1 MSEALALEK
10 GTGEVTALA
19 TLRRAA
25 GLIPG
30 FGKGLGL
37 TVGLALVGG
46 LGQLIVPVVLQNVID
61 SGLRVRGSGLGTG
74 LAEPR
79 AGAGVAAVRK
89 AASGSAVSVRF
100 GQVALL
106 CAVAAVVTV
115 ITQAARRASA
125 YRLGAWSEWLMAQL
139 RIRGVERFL
148 DMSLD
153 QHAQSKRGVLV
164 SRVTGDVESIS
175 QFFSWGAVSWL
186 TNVLIVFLMAGYLFW
201 IDWRLAVVGVLVAL
215 PVIVVMRV
223 VQRIL
228 LRNYQLVRVHSGEYL
243 GRVSEVVT
251 GASVLRAYGAERL
264 VGDRALAANRLRRNA
279 AKRTS
284 LIGALLFPVGDLFA
298 VLSICAVISTGLII
312 GSGGGLTAGVLVGAV
327 FATRAMLDP
336 FAELTEVVDQ
346 TQLAVAGL
354 SRVLDVL
361 DMPVD
366 LVETRS
372 PVALPVGGLSVSVR
386 DVSYAYPA
394 RPSDDASDAGAVP
407 SSPGASRSSVWSAG
421 ASDPAGRSVKSIVR
435 PGDGVGPA
443 AFDAGAPDPA
453 GRSVESTVR
462 SSDEVGPAA
471 FDAGVPDPTVDS
483 PSDRSFDT
491 EPLYVLQ
498 GVSIEV
504 PAGSSLAVVGATG
517 SGKSTLAR
525 LVMRTADPQV
535 GSVHIGDI
543 DVRSIAERDLRHR
556 VQLVP
561 QDPFLFDLSIG
572 ENIALGVPG
581 LPQASLL
588 AAVERLGLSDWI
600 AQLPE
605 GLNTTVGER
614 GSSLSAGERQLVAL
628 VRAEVM
634 APDVLVLDEA
644 TSSVDAGTEARL
656 AATIDELSRG
666 RTTIV
671 IVHRLSTAARADAVV
686 VFDAGQVVEYG
697 THESLIAA
705 DGHYAH
711 LVADWNESVA

>member
-1 MSEALALEK
+1 MSDAPQTERSSP
-10 GTGEVTALA
+10 EVTALV

-30 FGKGLGL
+30 FWKGIPL
-37 TVGLALVGG
+37 TVGLALAGG

-61 SGLRVRGSGLGTG
+61 RGLRVRAAGTVGTVGSEGTVG
-74 LAEPR
+74 TQGTMV
-79 AGAGVAAVRK
+79 GAGKLLRK
-89 AASGSAVSVRF
+89 GATGSAVSVRF
-100 GQVALL
+100 GQIALL
-106 CAVAAVVTV
+106 CAVAALVTV
-115 ITQAARRASA
+115 LTQAARRASA
-125 YRLGAWSEWLMAQL
+125 YRLGTWSEWLMAQL
-139 RIRGVERFL
+139 RIRGVDRFL

-186 TNVLIVFLMAGYLFW
+186 TNSLIVVLMAGYLFW
-201 IDWRLAVVGVLVAL
+201 IDWRLAVVGVLVAS
-215 PVIVVMRV
+215 PVIFVMRF

-228 LRNYQLVRVHSGEYL
+228 LRNYQLVRAHSGEYL

-264 VGDRALAANRLRRNA
+264 VGDRALTANRLRRNA

-284 LIGALLFPVGDLFA
+284 LIGAALFPVGDLFA
-298 VLSICAVISTGLII
+298 VLSVCAVISTGLLI
-312 GSGGGLTAGVLVGAV
+312 GSSGGLSAGVLVGAV

-336 FAELTEVVDQ
+336 FAELSEVVDQ

-361 DMPVD
+361 DLPTDLAAPLTPV
-366 LVETRS
+366 
-372 PVALPVGGLSVSVR
+372 PLPAGGLSVSVR
-386 DVSYAYPA
+386 GVSYAYPA
-394 RPSDDASDAGAVP
+394 RSVDDASDAGTAQPSDVP
-407 SSPGASRSSVWSAG
+407 TVLAG
-421 ASDPAGRSVKSIVR
+421 A
-435 PGDGVGPA
+435 DG
-443 AFDAGAPDPA
+443 
-453 GRSVESTVR
+453 
-462 SSDEVGPAA
+462 
-471 FDAGVPDPTVDS
+471 
-483 PSDRSFDT
+483 
-491 EPLYVLQ
+491 EPYVLRE
-498 GVSIEV
+498 VSIEV

-525 LVMRTADPQV
+525 LMLRTADPQL
-535 GSVHIGDI
+535 GSVHIGGV
-543 DVRSIAERDLRHR
+543 DVRNVAERDFRHR
-556 VQLVP
+556 VQLVQ
-561 QDPFLFDLSIG
+561 QDPFLFDFSIG
-572 ENIALGVPG
+572 ENIALGVPN
-581 LPQASLL
+581 LSQDSLHG
-588 AAVERLGLSDWI
+588 AINRLGLTDWI
-600 AQLPE
+600 SQLPD
-605 GLNTTVGER
+605 GLATTVGER
-614 GSSLSAGERQLVAL
+614 GSALSAGERQLVAL

-671 IVHRLSTAARADAVV
+671 IAHRLSTAARADAVA

-705 DGHYAH
+705 EGHYAR
-711 LVADWNESVA
+711 LVADWNDSVA

>member
-1 MSEALALEK
+1 MSESTQTSL
-10 GTGEVTALA
+10 TPEVTALA

-30 FGKGLGL
+30 FGKGLPL

-46 LGQLIVPVVLQNVID
+46 LGQLVVPVVLQNVID
-61 SGLRVRGSGLGTG
+61 RGLKVRVPVG
-74 LAEPR
+74 
-79 AGAGVAAVRK
+79 GVARK
-89 AASGSAVSVRF
+89 GASGAAVSVRF
-100 GQVALL
+100 GQIALL
-106 CAVAAVVTV
+106 CAIAAVVTV
-115 ITQAARRASA
+115 LTQAARRASA
-125 YRLGAWSEWLMAQL
+125 YRLGTWSEWLMAQL
-139 RIRGVERFL
+139 RIRGVKRFL

-164 SRVTGDVESIS
+164 SRITGDVESIS

-215 PVIVVMRV
+215 PVVVVMRV

-228 LRNYQLVRVHSGEYL
+228 LRNYQIVRAHSGEYL

-264 VGDRALAANRLRRNA
+264 IGDRALAANRLRRNA

-284 LIGALLFPVGDLFA
+284 LIGAALFPVGDLFA
-298 VLSICAVISTGLII
+298 VLSVCAVISTGLMI
-312 GSGGGLTAGVLVGAV
+312 GTSGGITAGVLVGAV

-354 SRVLDVL
+354 ARVLDVL
-361 DMPVD
+361 DLPID
-366 LVETRS
+366 LAE
-372 PVALPVGGLSVSVR
+372 PVAPITLPVGGLSVSICAVF
-386 DVSYAYPA
+386 YAYPA
-394 RPSDDASDAGAVP
+394 RPVDDASDAGSAVP
-407 SSPGASRSSVWSAG
+407 SSFSAPSAPAPAPAVSPGASVVA
-421 ASDPAGRSVKSIVR
+421 
-435 PGDGVGPA
+435 
-443 AFDAGAPDPA
+443 
-453 GRSVESTVR
+453 
-462 SSDEVGPAA
+462 
-471 FDAGVPDPTVDS
+471 
-483 PSDRSFDT
+483 
-491 EPLYVLQ
+491 EPLYVLRD
-498 GVSIEV
+498 VSIEV

-525 LVMRTADPQV
+525 LVSRTADPQV
-535 GSVHIGDI
+535 GSVHIGGI
-543 DVRSIAERDLRHR
+543 DVRDVAERDLRHR

-572 ENIALGVPG
+572 ENIALGVPK
-581 LPQASLL
+581 LPEASLL
-588 AAVERLGLSDWI
+588 AAIERLGLSDWI

-605 GLNTTVGER
+605 GLATTVGER
-614 GSSLSAGERQLVAL
+614 GSALSAGERQLVAL

-634 APDVLVLDEA
+634 APEVLILDEA

-671 IVHRLSTAARADAVV
+671 IAHRLSTAARADAVA
-686 VFDAGQVVEYG
+686 VFDAGRVVEYG

-705 DGHYAH
+705 NGHYAR

>member
-1 MSEALALEK
+1 MSDSVESLS
-10 GTGEVTALA
+10 TPTEVTALA

-25 GLIPG
+25 GIIPG
-30 FGKGLGL
+30 FGKGLPL

-46 LGQLIVPVVLQNVID
+46 LGQLVVPVVLQNVID
-61 SGLRVRGSGLGTG
+61 RGLKVRVPADGGS
-74 LAEPR
+74 
-79 AGAGVAAVRK
+79 AARK
-89 AASGSAVSVRF
+89 TASGSAVSVRF
-100 GQVALL
+100 GQIALL
-106 CAVAAVVTV
+106 CAVAAVATIV
-115 ITQAARRASA
+115 TQAARRASA
-125 YRLGAWSEWLMAQL
+125 YRLGTWSEWLMAQL

-186 TNVLIVFLMAGYLFW
+186 TNILIVLLMAGYLFW

-215 PVIVVMRV
+215 PVIVVMRF

-228 LRNYQLVRVHSGEYL
+228 LRNYQIVRAHSGDYL

-284 LIGALLFPVGDLFA
+284 LIGAALFPVGDLFA
-298 VLSICAVISTGLII
+298 VLSICAVISIGLLI
-312 GSGGGLTAGVLVGAV
+312 GSRGGITAGVLVGAV

-336 FAELTEVVDQ
+336 FAELSEVVDQ

-361 DMPVD
+361 DMPID
-366 LVETRS
+366 LAEPDS
-372 PVALPVGGLSVSVR
+372 PIRLPAGGLSVSIR
-386 DVSYAYPA
+386 AVSYAYPP
-394 RPSDDASDAGAVP
+394 RPPNDASDAGSTD
-407 SSPGASRSSVWSAG
+407 SSLVSTAS
-421 ASDPAGRSVKSIVR
+421 AS
-435 PGDGVGPA
+435 
-443 AFDAGAPDPA
+443 
-453 GRSVESTVR
+453 
-462 SSDEVGPAA
+462 SSDALRG
-471 FDAGVPDPTVDS
+471 TLSNCSSDS
-483 PSDRSFDT
+483 LADSSAVT
-491 EPLYVLQ
+491 EPPYVLRD
-498 GVSIEV
+498 VSLEIS
-504 PAGSSLAVVGATG
+504 AGSSLAVVGATG

-525 LVMRTADPQV
+525 LVSRTADPQL
-535 GSVHIGDI
+535 GSVHIGGVDL
-543 DVRSIAERDLRHR
+543 RSVAERDLRAR

-561 QDPFLFDLSIG
+561 QDPFLFDLTIG
-572 ENIALGVPG
+572 ENIALGMPE
-581 LPQASLL
+581 LSQALL
-588 AAVERLGLSDWI
+588 VGAIERLGLSDWI

-605 GLNTTVGER
+605 GLATMVGER
-614 GSSLSAGERQLVAL
+614 GGALSAGERQLVAL

-634 APDVLVLDEA
+634 APEVLLLDEA

-671 IVHRLSTAARADAVV
+671 IAHRLSTAARADAVA
-686 VFDAGQVVEYG
+686 VFDAGRVVEYG
-697 THESLIAA
+697 THDSLIAA
-705 DGHYAH
+705 DGHYAR

>member
-1 MSEALALEK
+1 MSDSETTLRTA
-10 GTGEVTALA
+10 TEVTALV

-30 FGKGLGL
+30 FWKGLPM

-46 LGQLIVPVVLQNVID
+46 LGQLVVPVVLQNVID
-61 SGLRVRGSGLGTG
+61 QGLRVRVGVDSVERKGTSG
-74 LAEPR
+74 A
-79 AGAGVAAVRK
+79 
-89 AASGSAVSVRF
+89 AVSVRF
-100 GQVALL
+100 GQIALL

-115 ITQAARRASA
+115 VTQAARRASA
-125 YRLGAWSEWLMAQL
+125 YRLGTWSEWLMAQL

-186 TNVLIVFLMAGYLFW
+186 TNILIVFLMAGYLFW
-201 IDWRLAVVGVLVAL
+201 IDWRLAVVGVLIAL

-228 LRNYQLVRVHSGEYL
+228 LRNYQIVRAHSGEYL

-264 VGDRALAANRLRRNA
+264 VGDRALAASRLRRNA

-284 LIGALLFPVGDLFA
+284 LIGAALFPVGDLFA
-298 VLSICAVISTGLII
+298 VLSICAVISTGLLI
-312 GSGGGLTAGVLVGAV
+312 GSRGGVTAGVLVGSV

-336 FAELTEVVDQ
+336 FAELSEVVDQ

-361 DMPVD
+361 DMPID
-366 LVETRS
+366 LAEPSS
-372 PVALPVGGLSVSVR
+372 PIVLPVGGLSVSIR
-386 DVSYAYPA
+386 GVSYAYPA
-394 RPSDDASDAGAVP
+394 RPVDDASDAGSP
-407 SSPGASRSSVWSAG
+407 SSPTDSMDSMHS
-421 ASDPAGRSVKSIVR
+421 
-435 PGDGVGPA
+435 
-443 AFDAGAPDPA
+443 
-453 GRSVESTVR
+453 
-462 SSDEVGPAA
+462 
-471 FDAGVPDPTVDS
+471 VDS
-483 PSDRSFDT
+483 MDFTSSMDPRTSPDALPSASA
-491 EPLYVLQ
+491 EPLYVLRE
-498 GVSIEV
+498 VSIEV

-525 LVMRTADPQV
+525 LVSRSADPQI
-535 GSVHIGDI
+535 GSVHIGGV
-543 DVRSIAERDLRHR
+543 DVRQVAERDLRHR

-572 ENIALGVPG
+572 ENIALGVPE
-581 LPQASLL
+581 LQQALL
-588 AAVERLGLSDWI
+588 AAAIERLGLSDWI

-605 GLNTTVGER
+605 GLATTVGER
-614 GSSLSAGERQLVAL
+614 GSALSAGERQLVAL

-634 APDVLVLDEA
+634 APEVLVLDEA

-656 AATIDELSRG
+656 AATIAELSRG

-671 IVHRLSTAARADAVV
+671 IAHRLSTAARADAVA
-686 VFDAGQVVEYG
+686 VFDAGRVVEYG

-705 DGHYAH
+705 DGHYAR

>member
-1 MSEALALEK
+1 MSESSVV
-10 GTGEVTALA
+10 GEVTALA

-61 SGLRVRGSGLGTG
+61 SGLRVRESGLGTG
-74 LAEPR
+74 LAEPV
-79 AGAGVAAVRK
+79 AGTVRK

-100 GQVALL
+100 GQIALL
-106 CAVAAVVTV
+106 CAVAAVVTI

-201 IDWRLAVVGVLVAL
+201 IDWRLALVGVLVAL

-312 GSGGGLTAGVLVGAV
+312 GSGGGLSAGVLVGAV

-372 PVALPVGGLSVSVR
+372 PIALPVGGLSVSVR
-386 DVSYAYPA
+386 GVSYAYPA
-394 RPSDDASDAGAVP
+394 RPSDDASDAGAVA
-407 SSPGASRSSVWSAG
+407 SSSGVSRPWAS
-421 ASDPAGRSVKSIVR
+421 
-435 PGDGVGPA
+435 
-443 AFDAGAPDPA
+443 DAGAAD
-453 GRSVESTVR
+453 V
-462 SSDEVGPAA
+462 AA
-471 FDAGVPDPTVDS
+471 EMS
-483 PSDRSFDT
+483 SDRSSTTD
-491 EPLYVLQ
+491 PLYVLRE
-498 GVSIEV
+498 VAIEV

-525 LVMRTADPQV
+525 LVMRTADPQR
-535 GSVHIGDI
+535 GTVHIGGV

-572 ENIALGVPG
+572 ENISLGVPG

-588 AAVERLGLSDWI
+588 AAVERLGLNDWI

-671 IVHRLSTAARADAVV
+671 IAHRLSTAARADAVV

-697 THESLIAA
+697 THEALIAA
-705 DGHYAH
+705 DGHYAR

>member
-1 MSEALALEK
+1 MSEPTRAVRTL
-10 GTGEVTALA
+10 TEVTALA

-30 FGKGLGL
+30 FGKGLPL

-46 LGQLIVPVVLQNVID
+46 LGQLVVPVVLQNVID
-61 SGLRVRGSGLGTG
+61 RGLKVRVPVG
-74 LAEPR
+74 
-79 AGAGVAAVRK
+79 GAARK
-89 AASGSAVSVRF
+89 GASGAAVSVRF
-100 GQVALL
+100 GQIALL
-106 CAVAAVVTV
+106 CAIAAVVTIV
-115 ITQAARRASA
+115 TQAARRASA
-125 YRLGAWSEWLMAQL
+125 YRLGTWSEWLMAQL
-139 RIRGVERFL
+139 RIRGVKRFL

-186 TNVLIVFLMAGYLFW
+186 TNVLIVLLMAGYLFW
-201 IDWRLAVVGVLVAL
+201 IDWRLALVGVLVAL
-215 PVIVVMRV
+215 PVVVVMRV

-228 LRNYQLVRVHSGEYL
+228 LRNYQLVRAHSGEYL

-264 VGDRALAANRLRRNA
+264 IGDRALAANRLRRNA

-284 LIGALLFPVGDLFA
+284 LIGAALFPVGDLFA
-298 VLSICAVISTGLII
+298 VLSVCAVISTGLMI
-312 GSGGGLTAGVLVGAV
+312 GTSGGITAGVLVGAV

-361 DMPVD
+361 DLPID
-366 LVETRS
+366 LVE
-372 PVALPVGGLSVSVR
+372 PVAPIALPVGGLSVSIRGVF
-386 DVSYAYPA
+386 YAYPP
-394 RPSDDASDAGAVP
+394 RPIDDASDAGSTGSFAEVGAAGI
-407 SSPGASRSSVWSAG
+407 SSP
-421 ASDPAGRSVKSIVR
+421 
-435 PGDGVGPA
+435 
-443 AFDAGAPDPA
+443 
-453 GRSVESTVR
+453 SVELA
-462 SSDEVGPAA
+462 SSDVLTPLPSPAFGPSASA
-471 FDAGVPDPTVDS
+471 
-483 PSDRSFDT
+483 

-498 GVSIEV
+498 DVSIEV

-525 LVMRTADPQV
+525 LVSRTADPQL
-535 GSVHIGDI
+535 GSVHIGGV
-543 DVRSIAERDLRHR
+543 DVRDVAERDLRQR

-572 ENIALGVPG
+572 ENIALGVPK
-581 LPQASLL
+581 LLEASLV
-588 AAVERLGLSDWI
+588 AAIDRLGLSDWI

-605 GLNTTVGER
+605 GLATTVGER
-614 GSSLSAGERQLVAL
+614 GSALSAGERQLVAL

-634 APDVLVLDEA
+634 APEVLILDEA

-671 IVHRLSTAARADAVV
+671 IAHRLSTAARADAVA
-686 VFDAGQVVEYG
+686 VFDAGRVVEYG
-697 THESLIAA
+697 THEALIAA
-705 DGHYAH
+705 NGHYAR

>member
-1 MSEALALEK
+1 VSQPTQTV
-10 GTGEVTALA
+10 GTPTEVTALA

-30 FGKGLGL
+30 FGKGLPL

-61 SGLRVRGSGLGTG
+61 RGLKVRVPVG
-74 LAEPR
+74 
-79 AGAGVAAVRK
+79 GVARK
-89 AASGSAVSVRF
+89 GASGAAVSVRF
-100 GQVALL
+100 GQIALL
-106 CAVAAVVTV
+106 CAIAAIVTV
-115 ITQAARRASA
+115 LTQAARRASA
-125 YRLGAWSEWLMAQL
+125 YRLGTWSEWLMAQL
-139 RIRGVERFL
+139 RIRGVKRFL

-186 TNVLIVFLMAGYLFW
+186 TNVLIVLLMAGYLFW
-201 IDWRLAVVGVLVAL
+201 IDWRLAVVGVFVAL
-215 PVIVVMRV
+215 PVIVVMRF
-223 VQRIL
+223 VQRVL
-228 LRNYQLVRVHSGEYL
+228 LRNYQLVRAHSGDYL

-264 VGDRALAANRLRRNA
+264 VGDRALAANRLRRDA

-284 LIGALLFPVGDLFA
+284 LIGAALFPVGDLFA
-298 VLSICAVISTGLII
+298 VLSICAVISTGLLI
-312 GSGGGLTAGVLVGAV
+312 GSDGGITAGVLVGAV

-336 FAELTEVVDQ
+336 FAELSEVVDQ

-361 DMPVD
+361 DLPVD
-366 LVETRS
+366 LIEPQS
-372 PVALPVGGLSVSVR
+372 PVALPVGGLSVSIR
-386 DVSYAYPA
+386 GVSYAYPA
-394 RPSDDASDAGAVP
+394 RPVDDASDAGST
-407 SSPGASRSSVWSAG
+407 SSSSSSSSSALGASSVVSLAVASSVAASAN
-421 ASDPAGRSVKSIVR
+421 
-435 PGDGVGPA
+435 
-443 AFDAGAPDPA
+443 
-453 GRSVESTVR
+453 
-462 SSDEVGPAA
+462 SSAH
-471 FDAGVPDPTVDS
+471 
-483 PSDRSFDT
+483 
-491 EPLYVLQ
+491 PLYVLRD
-498 GVSIEV
+498 VSIEV

-525 LVMRTADPQV
+525 LVSRTADPQL
-535 GSVHIGDI
+535 GSVHIGGI
-543 DVRSIAERDLRHR
+543 DVRDVAERDLRSR

-572 ENIALGVPG
+572 ENIALGAPE
-581 LPQASLL
+581 LPHALL
-588 AAVERLGLSDWI
+588 VAAIERLGLTDWI

-605 GLNTTVGER
+605 GLATTVGER
-614 GSSLSAGERQLVAL
+614 GSALSAGERQLVAL

-634 APDVLVLDEA
+634 APELLILDEA

-671 IVHRLSTAARADAVV
+671 IAHRLSTAARADAVA
-686 VFDAGQVVEYG
+686 VFDAGRVVEYG

-705 DGHYAH
+705 DGHYAR

>member
-1 MSEALALEK
+1 MSDSTQTV
-10 GTGEVTALA
+10 GTPASNAAGPTSSPGQSVLSADRQAGSGAPGSNAAGPTSSPGQSVLSADRQAGSGAPGEITALA

-30 FGKGLGL
+30 FWTGLPM

-46 LGQLIVPVVLQNVID
+46 LGQLVVPVVLQNVID
-61 SGLRVRGSGLGTG
+61 QGLRVRVAVGSV
-74 LAEPR
+74 E
-79 AGAGVAAVRK
+79 RK
-89 AASGSAVSVRF
+89 GASGAAVSVRF
-100 GQVALL
+100 GQIALL

-115 ITQAARRASA
+115 VTQAARRASA
-125 YRLGAWSEWLMAQL
+125 YRLGTWSEWLMAQL

-186 TNVLIVFLMAGYLFW
+186 TNILIVFLMASYLFW
-201 IDWRLAVVGVLVAL
+201 IDWRLAVVGVLIAL

-228 LRNYQLVRVHSGEYL
+228 LRNYQIVRAHSGEYL

-264 VGDRALAANRLRRNA
+264 VGDRALAASRLRRNA

-284 LIGALLFPVGDLFA
+284 LIGAALFPVGDLFA
-298 VLSICAVISTGLII
+298 VLSICAVISTGLLI
-312 GSGGGLTAGVLVGAV
+312 GSRGGITGGVLVGAV

-336 FAELTEVVDQ
+336 FAELSEVVDQ

-361 DMPVD
+361 DMPID
-366 LVETRS
+366 LAEPSS
-372 PVALPVGGLSVSVR
+372 PIVLPVGGLSVSIR
-386 DVSYAYPA
+386 GVSYAYPP
-394 RPSDDASDAGAVP
+394 RPLNDASDAGSTDP
-407 SSPGASRSSVWSAG
+407 SLVTSAS
-421 ASDPAGRSVKSIVR
+421 
-435 PGDGVGPA
+435 
-443 AFDAGAPDPA
+443 GAP
-453 GRSVESTVR
+453 
-462 SSDEVGPAA
+462 SDHLA
-471 FDAGVPDPTVDS
+471 S
-483 PSDRSFDT
+483 T
-491 EPLYVLQ
+491 EPLYVLS
-498 GVSIEV
+498 GVSIEIPV
-504 PAGSSLAVVGATG
+504 GSSLAVVGATG

-525 LVMRTADPQV
+525 LISRTADPQI
-535 GSVHIGDI
+535 GSVHIGGV
-543 DVRSIAERDLRHR
+543 DVRQLAERDLRHR

-561 QDPFLFDLSIG
+561 QDPFLFDLTIG
-572 ENIALGVPG
+572 ENIALGVPE
-581 LPQASLL
+581 LPQALL
-588 AAVERLGLSDWI
+588 QAAIERLGLSDWI

-605 GLNTTVGER
+605 GLATTVGER
-614 GSSLSAGERQLVAL
+614 GSALSAGERQLVAL

-634 APDVLVLDEA
+634 APEVLVLDEA

-656 AATIDELSRG
+656 AATIDELSRK

-671 IVHRLSTAARADAVV
+671 IAHRLSTAARADAVA
-686 VFDAGQVVEYG
+686 VFDAGRVVEYG

-705 DGHYAH
+705 DGHYAR

>member
-1 MSEALALEK
+1 MSEALGLEK
-10 GTGEVTALA
+10 GSGEVTALA

-30 FGKGLGL
+30 FEKGLGP

-61 SGLRVRGSGLGTG
+61 RGLRVRTPVGG
-74 LAEPR
+74 
-79 AGAGVAAVRK
+79 AVRK

-100 GQVALL
+100 GQIALL

-372 PVALPVGGLSVSVR
+372 PIALPIGGLSVSVR
-386 DVSYAYPA
+386 GVSYAYPA
-394 RPSDDASDAGAVP
+394 RPSDDAFDAGAVP
-407 SSPGASRSSVWSAG
+407 SSSSGVSQPSALI
-421 ASDPAGRSVKSIVR
+421 AGPV
-435 PGDGVGPA
+435 DEDA
-443 AFDAGAPDPA
+443 DAGLD
-453 GRSVESTVR
+453 RLSTI
-462 SSDEVGPAA
+462 D
-471 FDAGVPDPTVDS
+471 
-483 PSDRSFDT
+483 
-491 EPLYVLQ
+491 PLYVLQ
-498 GVSIEV
+498 DVSIEV

-525 LVMRTADPQV
+525 LVLRTADPQV
-535 GSVHIGDI
+535 GSVHIGGV

-671 IVHRLSTAARADAVV
+671 IAHRLSTAARADAVV
-686 VFDAGQVVEYG
+686 VFDAGRVVEYG
-697 THESLIAA
+697 SHESLIAA
-705 DGHYAH
+705 EGHYAR

>member
-1 MSEALALEK
+1 MSESSVV
-10 GTGEVTALA
+10 GEVTALA

-61 SGLRVRGSGLGTG
+61 SGLRVRESGLGTG
-74 LAEPR
+74 LAEPV
-79 AGAGVAAVRK
+79 AGTVRK

-100 GQVALL
+100 GQIALL
-106 CAVAAVVTV
+106 CAVAAVVTI

-201 IDWRLAVVGVLVAL
+201 IDWRLALVGVLVAL

-264 VGDRALAANRLRRNA
+264 VGDSALAANRLRRNA

-312 GSGGGLTAGVLVGAV
+312 GSGGGLSAGVLVGAV

-372 PVALPVGGLSVSVR
+372 PIALPVGGLSVSVR
-386 DVSYAYPA
+386 GVSYAYPA
-394 RPSDDASDAGAVP
+394 RPSDDASDAGAVA
-407 SSPGASRSSVWSAG
+407 SSSGVSRPWAS
-421 ASDPAGRSVKSIVR
+421 
-435 PGDGVGPA
+435 
-443 AFDAGAPDPA
+443 DAGAAD
-453 GRSVESTVR
+453 V
-462 SSDEVGPAA
+462 AA
-471 FDAGVPDPTVDS
+471 EMS
-483 PSDRSFDT
+483 SDRSSTTD
-491 EPLYVLQ
+491 PLYVLQ

-525 LVMRTADPQV
+525 LVMRTADPQR
-535 GSVHIGDI
+535 GSVHIGGV

-572 ENIALGVPG
+572 ENISLGVPG
-581 LPQASLL
+581 LSQASLL

-614 GSSLSAGERQLVAL
+614 GSSLSVGERQLVAL

-671 IVHRLSTAARADAVV
+671 IAHRLSTAARADAVV

-697 THESLIAA
+697 THEALIAA
-705 DGHYAH
+705 DGHYAR

>member
-1 MSEALALEK
+1 MSEVL
-10 GTGEVTALA
+10 GGEVRALA

-61 SGLRVRGSGLGTG
+61 SGLRVRTLGVADGAGSG
-74 LAEPR
+74 
-79 AGAGVAAVRK
+79 AVRK
-89 AASGSAVSVRF
+89 AASGGAVSVRF
-100 GQVALL
+100 GQIALL

-312 GSGGGLTAGVLVGAV
+312 SSGGGLTAGVLVGAV

-366 LVETRS
+366 LVEPRS
-372 PVALPVGGLSVSVR
+372 PIALPAGGLSVSVR
-386 DVSYAYPA
+386 GVSYAYPA

-407 SSPGASRSSVWSAG
+407 SSSGPSHPSISDEGAAADSSL
-421 ASDPAGRSVKSIVR
+421 D
-435 PGDGVGPA
+435 
-443 AFDAGAPDPA
+443 
-453 GRSVESTVR
+453 R
-462 SSDEVGPAA
+462 SSDT
-471 FDAGVPDPTVDS
+471 DL
-483 PSDRSFDT
+483 
-491 EPLYVLQ
+491 LYVLQ
-498 GVSIEV
+498 DVSIEV

-535 GSVHIGDI
+535 GSVHIGGVN
-543 DVRSIAERDLRHR
+543 VRSIAERDLRHR

-572 ENIALGVPG
+572 ENISLGAPG
-581 LPQASLL
+581 LTQASLL
-588 AAVERLGLSDWI
+588 AAVERLGLTDWI

-605 GLNTTVGER
+605 GLATTVGER
-614 GSSLSAGERQLVAL
+614 GSALSAGERQLVAL

-671 IVHRLSTAARADAVV
+671 IAHRLSTAARADAVV

-697 THESLIAA
+697 SHESLIAA
-705 DGHYAH
+705 DGHYAR
-711 LVADWNESVA
+711 LVADWNDSVA

>member
-1 MSEALALEK
+1 MSDSETTLRTA
-10 GTGEVTALA
+10 TEVTALV

-30 FGKGLGL
+30 FWKGLPM

-46 LGQLIVPVVLQNVID
+46 LGQLVVPVVLQNVID
-61 SGLRVRGSGLGTG
+61 QGLRVRVGVDSVERKGTSG
-74 LAEPR
+74 A
-79 AGAGVAAVRK
+79 
-89 AASGSAVSVRF
+89 AVSVRF
-100 GQVALL
+100 GQIALL

-115 ITQAARRASA
+115 VTQAARRASA
-125 YRLGAWSEWLMAQL
+125 YRLGTWSEWLMAQL

-186 TNVLIVFLMAGYLFW
+186 TNILIVFLMAGYLFW
-201 IDWRLAVVGVLVAL
+201 IDWRLAVVGVLIAL

-228 LRNYQLVRVHSGEYL
+228 LRNYQIVRAHSGEYL

-264 VGDRALAANRLRRNA
+264 VGDRALAASRLRRNA

-284 LIGALLFPVGDLFA
+284 LIGAALFPVGDLFA
-298 VLSICAVISTGLII
+298 VLSICAVISTGLLI
-312 GSGGGLTAGVLVGAV
+312 GSRGGVTAGVLVGSV

-336 FAELTEVVDQ
+336 FAELSEVVDQ

-361 DMPVD
+361 DMPID
-366 LVETRS
+366 LAEPSS
-372 PVALPVGGLSVSVR
+372 PIVLPVGGLSVSIR
-386 DVSYAYPA
+386 GVSYAYPA
-394 RPSDDASDAGAVP
+394 RPVDDASDAGSP
-407 SSPGASRSSVWSAG
+407 SSPTDSMDSMHS
-421 ASDPAGRSVKSIVR
+421 
-435 PGDGVGPA
+435 
-443 AFDAGAPDPA
+443 
-453 GRSVESTVR
+453 
-462 SSDEVGPAA
+462 
-471 FDAGVPDPTVDS
+471 VDS
-483 PSDRSFDT
+483 MDFTSSMDPRTSPDALPSASA
-491 EPLYVLQ
+491 EPLYVLRE
-498 GVSIEV
+498 VSIEV

-525 LVMRTADPQV
+525 LVSRSADPQI
-535 GSVHIGDI
+535 GSVHIGGV
-543 DVRSIAERDLRHR
+543 DVRQVAERDLRHR

-572 ENIALGVPG
+572 ENIALGVPE
-581 LPQASLL
+581 LQQALL
-588 AAVERLGLSDWI
+588 AAAIERLGLSDWI

-605 GLNTTVGER
+605 GLATTVGER
-614 GSSLSAGERQLVAL
+614 GSALSAGERQLVAL

-634 APDVLVLDEA
+634 APEVLVLDEA

-656 AATIDELSRG
+656 AAIIDELSRG

-671 IVHRLSTAARADAVV
+671 IAHRLSTAARADAVA
-686 VFDAGQVVEYG
+686 VFDAGRVVEYG

-705 DGHYAH
+705 DGHYAR

>member
-1 MSEALALEK
+1 MSDSETTLRTA
-10 GTGEVTALA
+10 TEVTALV

-30 FGKGLGL
+30 FWKGLPM

-46 LGQLIVPVVLQNVID
+46 LGQLVVPVVLQNVID
-61 SGLRVRGSGLGTG
+61 QGLRVRVGVDSVERKGTSG
-74 LAEPR
+74 A
-79 AGAGVAAVRK
+79 
-89 AASGSAVSVRF
+89 AVSVQF
-100 GQVALL
+100 GQIALL

-115 ITQAARRASA
+115 VTQAARRASA
-125 YRLGAWSEWLMAQL
+125 YRLGTWSEWLMAQL

-186 TNVLIVFLMAGYLFW
+186 TNILIVFLMAGYLFW
-201 IDWRLAVVGVLVAL
+201 IDWRLAVVGVLIAL

-228 LRNYQLVRVHSGEYL
+228 LRNYQIVRAHSGEYL

-264 VGDRALAANRLRRNA
+264 VGDRALAASRLRRNA

-284 LIGALLFPVGDLFA
+284 LIGAALFPVGDLFA
-298 VLSICAVISTGLII
+298 VLSICAVISTGLLI
-312 GSGGGLTAGVLVGAV
+312 GSRGGVTAGVLVGSV

-336 FAELTEVVDQ
+336 FAELSEVVDQ

-361 DMPVD
+361 DMPID
-366 LVETRS
+366 LAEPSS
-372 PVALPVGGLSVSVR
+372 PIVLPVGGLSVSIR
-386 DVSYAYPA
+386 GVSYAYPA
-394 RPSDDASDAGAVP
+394 RPVDDASDAGSP
-407 SSPGASRSSVWSAG
+407 SSPTDSMDSMHS
-421 ASDPAGRSVKSIVR
+421 
-435 PGDGVGPA
+435 
-443 AFDAGAPDPA
+443 
-453 GRSVESTVR
+453 
-462 SSDEVGPAA
+462 
-471 FDAGVPDPTVDS
+471 VDS
-483 PSDRSFDT
+483 MDFTSSMDPRTSPDALPSASA
-491 EPLYVLQ
+491 EPLYVLRE
-498 GVSIEV
+498 VSIEV

-525 LVMRTADPQV
+525 LVSRSADPQI
-535 GSVHIGDI
+535 GSVHIGGV
-543 DVRSIAERDLRHR
+543 DVRQVAERDLRHR

-572 ENIALGVPG
+572 ENIALGVPE
-581 LPQASLL
+581 LQQALL
-588 AAVERLGLSDWI
+588 AAAIERLGLSDWI

-605 GLNTTVGER
+605 GLATTVGER
-614 GSSLSAGERQLVAL
+614 GSALSAGERQLVAL

-634 APDVLVLDEA
+634 APEVLVLDEA

-656 AATIDELSRG
+656 AAIIDELSRG

-671 IVHRLSTAARADAVV
+671 IAHRLSTAARADAVA
-686 VFDAGQVVEYG
+686 VFDAGRVVEYG

-705 DGHYAH
+705 DGHYAR
-711 LVADWNESVA
+711 LVADWNEAVS

>member
-1 MSEALALEK
+1 MNGSTQTV
-10 GTGEVTALA
+10 GTPSEVTALA

-25 GLIPG
+25 ALIPG
-30 FGKGLGL
+30 FRKGLPL

-46 LGQLIVPVVLQNVID
+46 LGQLVVPVVLQNVID
-61 SGLRVRGSGLGTG
+61 RGLKVRVAVG
-74 LAEPR
+74 
-79 AGAGVAAVRK
+79 GVGGVVRK
-89 AASGSAVSVRF
+89 GASGAAVSVRF
-100 GQVALL
+100 GQIALL
-106 CAVAAVVTV
+106 CAVAALVTV
-115 ITQAARRASA
+115 LTQTARRASA

-139 RIRGVERFL
+139 RMRGVARFL

-186 TNVLIVFLMAGYLFW
+186 TNILIVFLMAGYLFW

-215 PVIVVMRV
+215 PVIVVMRL

-228 LRNYQLVRVHSGEYL
+228 LRNYQIVRAHSGEYL

-264 VGDRALAANRLRRNA
+264 VGDRALAANRLRRDA

-284 LIGALLFPVGDLFA
+284 LIGAALFPVGDLFA
-298 VLSICAVISTGLII
+298 VLSICSVISTGLLI
-312 GSGGGLTAGVLVGAV
+312 GSRGGITAGVLVGSV

-336 FAELTEVVDQ
+336 FAELSEVVDQ

-366 LVETRS
+366 LAEPPS
-372 PVALPVGGLSVSVR
+372 PILLPAGGLSVSVR
-386 DVSYAYPA
+386 GVFYAYPP
-394 RPSDDASDAGAVP
+394 RPINDASDAGSTV
-407 SSPGASRSSVWSAG
+407 SSP
-421 ASDPAGRSVKSIVR
+421 D
-435 PGDGVGPA
+435 VGIGGTSP
-443 AFDAGAPDPA
+443 
-453 GRSVESTVR
+453 SVELA
-462 SSDEVGPAA
+462 SSDVLAPLSSPAFGTSVSA
-471 FDAGVPDPTVDS
+471 
-483 PSDRSFDT
+483 

-498 GVSIEV
+498 DVSIEV

-525 LVMRTADPQV
+525 LVSRSADPQI
-535 GSVHIGDI
+535 GSVHIGGV
-543 DVRSIAERDLRHR
+543 DVRHVAERNLRHR

-572 ENIALGVPG
+572 ENIALGVPE
-581 LPQASLL
+581 LPQSLL
-588 AAVERLGLSDWI
+588 TAAIERLGLSDWI

-605 GLNTTVGER
+605 GLATTVGER
-614 GSSLSAGERQLVAL
+614 GSALSAGERQLVAL

-634 APDVLVLDEA
+634 APEVLVLDEA

-671 IVHRLSTAARADAVV
+671 IAHRLSTAARADAVA
-686 VFDAGQVVEYG
+686 VFDAGRVVEYG

-705 DGHYAH
+705 DGHYAR

>member
-1 MSEALALEK
+1 VSQPTQTV
-10 GTGEVTALA
+10 GTPTEVTALA

-30 FGKGLGL
+30 FGKGLPL

-61 SGLRVRGSGLGTG
+61 RGLKVRVPVG
-74 LAEPR
+74 
-79 AGAGVAAVRK
+79 GVARK
-89 AASGSAVSVRF
+89 GASGAAVSVRF
-100 GQVALL
+100 GQIALL
-106 CAVAAVVTV
+106 CAIAAIVTV
-115 ITQAARRASA
+115 LTQAARRASA
-125 YRLGAWSEWLMAQL
+125 YRLGTWSEWLMAQL
-139 RIRGVERFL
+139 RIRGVKRFL

-186 TNVLIVFLMAGYLFW
+186 TNVLIVLLMAGYLFW
-201 IDWRLAVVGVLVAL
+201 IDWRLAVVGVFVAL
-215 PVIVVMRV
+215 PVIVVMRF
-223 VQRIL
+223 VQRVL
-228 LRNYQLVRVHSGEYL
+228 LRNYQLVRAHSGDYL

-264 VGDRALAANRLRRNA
+264 VGDRALAANRLRRDA

-284 LIGALLFPVGDLFA
+284 LIGAALFPVGDLFA
-298 VLSICAVISTGLII
+298 VLSICAVISTGLLI
-312 GSGGGLTAGVLVGAV
+312 GSDGGITAGVLVGAV

-336 FAELTEVVDQ
+336 FAELSEVVDQ

-361 DMPVD
+361 DLPVD
-366 LVETRS
+366 LIEPQS
-372 PVALPVGGLSVSVR
+372 PVALPVGGLSVSIR
-386 DVSYAYPA
+386 GVSYAYPA
-394 RPSDDASDAGAVP
+394 RPVDDASDAGST
-407 SSPGASRSSVWSAG
+407 SSSSSSSSALGASSVVSLAVASSVAASAN
-421 ASDPAGRSVKSIVR
+421 
-435 PGDGVGPA
+435 
-443 AFDAGAPDPA
+443 
-453 GRSVESTVR
+453 
-462 SSDEVGPAA
+462 SSAH
-471 FDAGVPDPTVDS
+471 
-483 PSDRSFDT
+483 
-491 EPLYVLQ
+491 PLYVLRD
-498 GVSIEV
+498 VSIEV

-525 LVMRTADPQV
+525 LVSRTADPQL
-535 GSVHIGDI
+535 GSVHIGGI
-543 DVRSIAERDLRHR
+543 DVRDVAERDLRSR

-572 ENIALGVPG
+572 ENIALGAPE
-581 LPQASLL
+581 LPHALL
-588 AAVERLGLSDWI
+588 VAAIERLGLTDWI

-605 GLNTTVGER
+605 GLATTVGER
-614 GSSLSAGERQLVAL
+614 GSALSAGERQLVAL

-634 APDVLVLDEA
+634 APELLILDEA

-671 IVHRLSTAARADAVV
+671 IAHRLSTAARADAVA
-686 VFDAGQVVEYG
+686 VFDAGRVVEYG

-705 DGHYAH
+705 DGHYAR

>member
-1 MSEALALEK
+1 MSDSVESLN
-10 GTGEVTALA
+10 TPTEVTALA

-25 GLIPG
+25 GIIPG
-30 FGKGLGL
+30 FGKGLPL

-46 LGQLIVPVVLQNVID
+46 LGQLVVPVVLQNVID
-61 SGLRVRGSGLGTG
+61 RGLKVRVPADGGS
-74 LAEPR
+74 
-79 AGAGVAAVRK
+79 AARK
-89 AASGSAVSVRF
+89 TASGSAVSVRF
-100 GQVALL
+100 GQIALL
-106 CAVAAVVTV
+106 CAVAAVVTIV
-115 ITQAARRASA
+115 TQAARRASA
-125 YRLGAWSEWLMAQL
+125 YRLGTWSEWLMAQL

-186 TNVLIVFLMAGYLFW
+186 TNILIVLLMAGYLFW

-215 PVIVVMRV
+215 PVIVVMRF

-228 LRNYQLVRVHSGEYL
+228 LRNYQIVRAHSGEYL

-284 LIGALLFPVGDLFA
+284 LIGAALFPVGDLFA
-298 VLSICAVISTGLII
+298 VLSICAVISIGLLI
-312 GSGGGLTAGVLVGAV
+312 GSRGGITAGVLVGAV

-336 FAELTEVVDQ
+336 FAELSEVVDQ

-361 DMPVD
+361 DMPID
-366 LVETRS
+366 LAEPDS
-372 PVALPVGGLSVSVR
+372 PIRLPAGGLSVAIR
-386 DVSYAYPA
+386 AVSYAYPP
-394 RPSDDASDAGAVP
+394 RPPNDASDAGSTD
-407 SSPGASRSSVWSAG
+407 SSLVSTAS
-421 ASDPAGRSVKSIVR
+421 
-435 PGDGVGPA
+435 A
-443 AFDAGAPDPA
+443 A
-453 GRSVESTVR
+453 
-462 SSDEVGPAA
+462 SSDALRGTLSGCSA
-471 FDAGVPDPTVDS
+471 DS
-483 PSDRSFDT
+483 SAVT
-491 EPLYVLQ
+491 EPPYVLRD
-498 GVSIEV
+498 VSLEI

-525 LVMRTADPQV
+525 LVSRTADPQL
-535 GSVHIGDI
+535 GSVHIGGVDL
-543 DVRSIAERDLRHR
+543 RSVAERDLRAR

-561 QDPFLFDLSIG
+561 QDPFLFDLTIG
-572 ENIALGVPG
+572 ENIALGMPE
-581 LPQASLL
+581 LSQALL
-588 AAVERLGLSDWI
+588 VGAIERLGLSDWI

-605 GLNTTVGER
+605 GLATMVGER
-614 GSSLSAGERQLVAL
+614 GGALSAGERQLVAL

-634 APDVLVLDEA
+634 APEVLLLDEA

-671 IVHRLSTAARADAVV
+671 IAHRLSTAARADAVA
-686 VFDAGQVVEYG
+686 VFDAGRVVEYG
-697 THESLIAA
+697 THDSLIAA
-705 DGHYAH
+705 NGHYAR

>member
-1 MSEALALEK
+1 VSQPAQTV
-10 GTGEVTALA
+10 GTPTEVTALA

-30 FGKGLGL
+30 FGKGLPL

-61 SGLRVRGSGLGTG
+61 RGLKVRVPVG
-74 LAEPR
+74 
-79 AGAGVAAVRK
+79 GVARK
-89 AASGSAVSVRF
+89 GASGAAVSVRF
-100 GQVALL
+100 GQIALL
-106 CAVAAVVTV
+106 CAIAAIVTV
-115 ITQAARRASA
+115 LTQAARRASA

-139 RIRGVERFL
+139 RIRGVKRFL

-186 TNVLIVFLMAGYLFW
+186 TNVLIVLLMAGYLFW
-201 IDWRLAVVGVLVAL
+201 IDWRLAVVGVFVAL
-215 PVIVVMRV
+215 PVIVVMRF
-223 VQRIL
+223 VQRVL
-228 LRNYQLVRVHSGEYL
+228 LRNYQLVRAHSGDYL

-264 VGDRALAANRLRRNA
+264 VGDRALAANRLRRDA

-284 LIGALLFPVGDLFA
+284 LIGAALFPVGDLFA
-298 VLSICAVISTGLII
+298 VLSICAVISTGLLI
-312 GSGGGLTAGVLVGAV
+312 GSGGGITAGVLVGAV

-336 FAELTEVVDQ
+336 FAELSEVVDQ

-361 DMPVD
+361 DLPVD
-366 LVETRS
+366 LIEPQS
-372 PVALPVGGLSVSVR
+372 PVALPVGGLSVSIR
-386 DVSYAYPA
+386 GVSYAYPA
-394 RPSDDASDAGAVP
+394 RPVDDASDAGSTSF
-407 SSPGASRSSVWSAG
+407 SSSSSSSSAAALGASSVVSLAVASSVIASA
-421 ASDPAGRSVKSIVR
+421 D
-435 PGDGVGPA
+435 
-443 AFDAGAPDPA
+443 
-453 GRSVESTVR
+453 
-462 SSDEVGPAA
+462 SSAH
-471 FDAGVPDPTVDS
+471 
-483 PSDRSFDT
+483 
-491 EPLYVLQ
+491 PLYVLRD
-498 GVSIEV
+498 VSIEV

-525 LVMRTADPQV
+525 LVSRTADPQL
-535 GSVHIGDI
+535 GSVHIGGI
-543 DVRSIAERDLRHR
+543 DVRDIAERDLRSR

-572 ENIALGVPG
+572 ENIALGAPE
-581 LPQASLL
+581 LPHALL
-588 AAVERLGLSDWI
+588 VAAIERLGLTDWI

-605 GLNTTVGER
+605 GLATTVGER
-614 GSSLSAGERQLVAL
+614 GSALSAGERQLVAL

-634 APDVLVLDEA
+634 APEVLILDEA

-671 IVHRLSTAARADAVV
+671 IAHRLSTAARADAVA
-686 VFDAGQVVEYG
+686 VFDAGRVVEYG
-697 THESLIAA
+697 THESLIATN
-705 DGHYAH
+705 GHYAR